1 MTVTIDGTAGI
12 TFPAGA
18 VQNVGAGPAFSAYFN
33 GNTQSISASTWTKI
47 TMNAK
52 DFDTNT
58 NYDATTNY
66 RFTPTVAGYYQIN
79 TTVYWENGAASQT
92 AQNLAIYKN
101 GVIYR
106 GVRNLVPANGGGVST
121 ISLPLLFNGST
132 DYVEIYVWATVAGT
146 VFGATSTAG
155 GGANSNTAIFNGY
168 LIRGT

>member
-1 MTVTIDGTAGI
+1 MTITLDGTAGI

-66 RFTPTVAGYYQIN
+66 RFTPTVAGYYLI
-79 TTVYWENGAASQT
+79 TSTIYWENGTASQAGT
-92 AQNLAIYKN
+92 NLAIYKN
-101 GVIYR
+101 STIYK
-106 GVRNLVPANGGGVST
+106 GVRNLVSANAGGIST
-121 ISLPLLFNGST
+121 IALPILFNGST
-132 DYVEIYVWATVAGT
+132 DYVEIYVWSGQSGT
-146 VFGATSTAG
+146 ILGSTNTTT
-155 GGANSNTAIFNGY
+155 GGANANNALFNGY